1 MELAIECKPLQHVSV
16 CIISIEVWVMKK
28 VFYQFLIISIEV
40 WVMKKVFYQFLH
52 IFVKTGAG
60 RRHIVTI

>member
-1 MELAIECKPLQHVSV
+1 
-16 CIISIEVWVMKK
+16 
-28 VFYQFLIISIEV
+28 
-40 WVMKKVFYQFLH
+40 MKKVFYQFLH